1 MRKSGYTQYNK
12 TVEYA
17 AEVLVKTF
25 QEVSRRVH
33 KQENFEVTHEE
44 YVILEIIYLNP
55 GILQFEI
62 AQQISM
68 HRSYVCKFLSQ
79 LQEEGYI
86 RREEDIKGKR
96 KIVLKNFVTAKGEEL
111 YKKIKN
117 YIINDI
123 LLSSADKEIEEFNHI
138 TQKLLDRAKKMK
150 ERYSIRF

>member
-12 TVEYA
+12 SVEYA
-17 AEVLVKTF
+17 SEVLVKTF

-33 KQENFEVTHEE
+33 KQQNFEVTHEE
-44 YVILEIIYLNP
+44 YIILEIIYLNP

-79 LQEEGYI
+79 LQKKGYI
-86 RREEDIKGKR
+86 RREEHIKGKR
-96 KIVLKNFVTAKGEEL
+96 KIILKNFLTPKGEEL
-111 YKKIKN
+111 YHKIKN

-123 LLSSADKEIEEFNHI
+123 LLSSTDDEIEEFNRI
-138 TQKLLDRAKKMK
+138 AQKLLNRANKMK
-150 ERYSIRF
+150 ERFAIQF

>member
-33 KQENFEVTHEE
+33 KQENFEITHEE

-79 LQEEGYI
+79 LKKEGYI
-86 RREEDIKGKR
+86 RYCYR
-96 KIVLKNFVTAKGEEL
+96 LL
-111 YKKIKN
+111 MKK
-117 YIINDI
+117 
-123 LLSSADKEIEEFNHI
+123 
-138 TQKLLDRAKKMK
+138 
-150 ERYSIRF
+150 

>member
-33 KQENFEVTHEE
+33 KQQNFEVTHEG

-79 LQEEGYI
+79 LQKEDYI
-86 RREEDIKGKR
+86 RREEHIKGKR
-96 KIVLKNFVTAKGEEL
+96 KI
-111 YKKIKN
+111 KIGFLN
-117 YIINDI
+117 C
-123 LLSSADKEIEEFNHI
+123 
-138 TQKLLDRAKKMK
+138 
-150 ERYSIRF
+150 